1 MEITLLGLLLIPIGV
16 IFLFL
21 PSKYLFFSTLFFA
34 PFAAASVLNIES
46 ITFGLQPSYYFGI
59 LFILKET
66 LNFFFKNKF
75 TFAKPNI
82 FFLWFLFFSL
92 ISLIFPIIFE
102 NKIEV
107 FWQDVGFYPLT
118 LTVHNFTQLF
128 YLIFIFLIYIYSK
141 NFFQQSQNKQKLFK
155 EIINIQIFSIIFV
168 VFWGLLQI
176 AGGYLSFNLPSL
188 FSNRLGVGISNPPV
202 HGFFRMNSVFPEPSM
217 LAFYLASMLGLFLFI
232 PSNFIKIGKPV
243 LLFAIIIGGVL
254 SISSS
259 FLLGLGII
267 CLLLGINF
275 FIFLFKKK
283 RVRKWILKKKTI
295 SQKNKLKIK
304 KPLVGYVGVIYDW
317 FDMNILEY
325 CAEKKDDF
333 NFVIIGPSSS
343 KAIEE
348 EMKEFTKKYKNIFWL
363 GEKSYQDV
371 PEYIQQFDVCIVP
384 FKINELIKNVDP
396 IKVYEYLAMGKPVV
410 STYWKELEKFSYFIA
425 LGLNYEDFLKKI
437 EDEYNK
443 NSEGKIK
450 ERRKFAEENSWQKRA
465 EKMMEIINKK
475 LNNNV

>member
-1 MEITLLGLLLIPIGV
+1 MVKNIIFFSSDNWQGNIKKRPHHLCLEWSKSHRV
-16 IFLFL
+16 IFVNCGEK
-21 PSKYLFFSTLFFA
+21 PK
-34 PFAAASVLNIES
+34 IK
-46 ITFGLQPSYYFGI
+46 
-59 LFILKET
+59 LKG
-66 LNFFFKNKF
+66 FFKNP
-75 TFAKPNI
+75 AA
-82 FFLWFLFFSL
+82 LFGKQVEKINDNL
-92 ISLIFPIIFE
+92 YVFE
-102 NKIEV
+102 NLFSVPWKVKMKSV
-107 FWQDVGFYPLT
+107 FLDRVNARQSA
-118 LTVHNFTQLF
+118 F
-128 YLIFIFLIYIYSK
+128 YLKRIMKKLGIKDYI
-141 NFFQQSQNKQKLFK
+141 
-155 EIINIQIFSIIFV
+155 
-168 VFWGLLQI
+168 
-176 AGGYLSFNLPSL
+176 
-188 FSNRLGVGISNPPV
+188 VGISDI
-202 HGFFRMNSVFPEPSM
+202 SSAYC
-217 LAFYLASMLGLFLFI
+217 LDYLRDY
-232 PSNFIKIGKPV
+232 K
-243 LLFAIIIGGVL
+243 LLFYDCVDEWSEFSNASKKVVNVLEEKIIEKADLI
-254 SISSS
+254 
-259 FLLGLGII
+259 FTTAQALLQKRKKYNKDVYLVP
-267 CLLLGINF
+267 NAVDVEH
-275 FIFLFKKK
+275 FKE
-283 RVRKWILKKKTI
+283 KTI

-348 EMKEFTKKYKNIFWL
+348 EMKELTKKYKNIFWL

-410 STYWKELEKFSYFIA
+410 STYWKELEKFSSFIA

-443 NSEGKIK
+443 NSEEKIK
-450 ERRKFAEENSWQKRA
+450 ERRKFAEENAWQKRA

>member
-1 MEITLLGLLLIPIGV
+1 MEITLLGLLLIPLGV

-34 PFAAASVLNIES
+34 PFTAASVLNIEN

-66 LNFFFKNKF
+66 LNFFFKKKF

-118 LTVHNFTQLF
+118 LTIHNFTQLF

-141 NFFQQSQNKQKLFK
+141 NFFQQSQNKQNLFK

-176 AGGYLSFNLPSL
+176 AGGYFSFNLPSL
-188 FSNRLGVGISNPPV
+188 FSNRLGVSISNPPV

-243 LLFAIIIGGVL
+243 LLFAIIVGGVL

-275 FIFLFKKK
+275 FIFLFRKK
-283 RVRKWILKKKTI
+283 RVHKWILKKKTI
-295 SQKNKLKIK
+295 IQGGIILFIIIIFLIVFGNKLISLVSALFEITIGKLQLQEFSGIERK
-304 KPLVGYVGVIYDW
+304 QQFLFGLDLFKESNFLGVGYGTVRTTDLFSTLLANVG
-317 FDMNILEY
+317 
-325 CAEKKDDF
+325 
-333 NFVIIGPSSS
+333 IIGFILFIGLVI
-343 KAIEE
+343 KILIDLL
-348 EMKEFTKKYKNIFWL
+348 KVI
-363 GEKSYQDV
+363 KSGNGIIKGYLFFFVTLFIIALVSV
-371 PEYIQQFDVCIVP
+371 PEPYFLFIW
-384 FKINELIKNVDP
+384 INFGIAEALI
-396 IKVYEYLAMGKPVV
+396 
-410 STYWKELEKFSYFIA
+410 SYFKKSDLSCFYQEDIIIKD
-425 LGLNYEDFLKKI
+425 YEKD
-437 EDEYNK
+437 
-443 NSEGKIK
+443 
-450 ERRKFAEENSWQKRA
+450 
-465 EKMMEIINKK
+465 
-475 LNNNV
+475 